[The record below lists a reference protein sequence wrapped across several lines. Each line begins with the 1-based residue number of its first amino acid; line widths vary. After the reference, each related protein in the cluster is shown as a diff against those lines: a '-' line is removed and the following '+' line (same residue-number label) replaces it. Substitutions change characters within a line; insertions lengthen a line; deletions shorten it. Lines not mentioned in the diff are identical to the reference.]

1 MENNIVENG
10 KIVLKKKKNKVR
22 ADEIESLKIYGKYLD
37 LLSYTEMILK
47 KFPKC
52 ERFALAS

>member
-1 MENNIVENG
+1 MENNIVEEG

-22 ADEIESLKIYGKYLD
+22 PDEIESLKIYGKYLD

-47 KFPKC
+47 
-52 ERFALAS
+52 